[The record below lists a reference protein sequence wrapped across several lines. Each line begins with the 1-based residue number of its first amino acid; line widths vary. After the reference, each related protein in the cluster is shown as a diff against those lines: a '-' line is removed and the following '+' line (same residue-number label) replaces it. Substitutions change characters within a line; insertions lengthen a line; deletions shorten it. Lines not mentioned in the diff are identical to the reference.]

1 MYFAAATL
9 ELLPVNSHL
18 QIQNFLEIR
27 SLVDTVVS
35 DTQSRFEWGM
45 RHCLCSLVWDI
56 LVAGILDF
64 VALDVCVAPSSVSR
78 LSKKKKEIM

>member
-1 MYFAAATL
+1 MYFAVATL
-9 ELLPVNSHL
+9 ELVPVNSHL

-56 LVAGILDF
+56 LVAGILDL
-64 VALDVCVAPSSVSR
+64 ALDVCVAPSSVSH
-78 LSKKKKEIM
+78 LSKKKKVKSE

>member
-1 MYFAAATL
+1 MATL
-9 ELLPVNSHL
+9 ELVPVNSHL

-45 RHCLCSLVWDI
+45 RHCLCSHEWDI
-56 LVAGILDF
+56 LVAGILAF
-64 VALDVCVAPSSVSR
+64 LALDVCVAPSSVSR
-78 LSKKKKEIM
+78 LSKKKK